1 MHPCEKCLENN
12 WTFKKMRDV
21 DEEKKTYTKWSL
33 ATCICGHE
41 VEFGHKE
48 LNLYKES
55 GERRFSED
63 GKEQKGGYVIKDGKH
78 LWDAEDG
85 SPLVEMD
92 IFRIS
97 KKGNKDHKGKA
108 IKIMAV

>member
-1 MHPCEKCLENN
+1 MQPCEKCLENS

-48 LNLYKES
+48 LDLYKKS
-55 GERRFSED
+55 GERRFSDDSQEQKGKYVIKGGKHFWDGED
-63 GKEQKGGYVIKDGKH
+63 GK
-78 LWDAEDG
+78 
-85 SPLVEMD
+85 PLVEMD
-92 IFRIS
+92 IFRIN
-97 KKGNKDHKGKA
+97 KKGKKDTKGKA
-108 IKIMAV
+108 IKIMTV